1 MSLGPIMLDL
11 DSTEMSPEERE
22 ILQNPL
28 VGGVI
33 LFTRNFDSVE
43 QITHLITKIH
53 QVREPRLLVAVDHEG
68 SRVQR
73 FRDGFTS
80 LPAVGDY

>member
-11 DSTEMSPEERE
+11 DSVEMSPEERE

-33 LFTRNFDSVE
+33 LFSRNYASVDQLVQLVSE
-43 QITHLITKIH
+43 IH
-53 QVREPRLLVAVDHEG
+53 KVREPRLLVAVDHEG
-68 SRVQR
+68 
-73 FRDGFTS
+73 
-80 LPAVGDY
+80 Y